1 VSFPFLRDI
10 SSLPTQKPTS
20 WVERKEIKVVSAA
33 WWSIV
38 REAAACQCYLEQVSR
53 RTNIS
58 PASHIYIIHACSF
71 VCERHERELWLRVRQ
86 SVQHSCRAGCIRV
99 FICSYD
105 ACRWLTNPIAR
116 IIVIKHRSRSRA
128 FDSHNCFFTYNF
140 PTPLHPYIAQAALYN
155 IEALIQATNAFYIVC
170 IILPYTLFANN

>member
-1 VSFPFLRDI
+1 M
-10 SSLPTQKPTS
+10 PTS

-38 REAAACQCYLEQVSR
+38 REAAACQCYLEQVSH

-58 PASHIYIIHACSF
+58 PASIYIYVGLYIRMWEAWG
-71 VCERHERELWLRVRQ
+71 RELWLRVRQ

-99 FICSYD
+99 FVCSYVT
-105 ACRWLTNPIAR
+105 CRWLTNPIAR

-140 PTPLHPYIAQAALYN
+140 PTPLHPYITQAALYN
-155 IEALIQATNAFYIVC
+155 IEAFDSSLDC
-170 IILPYTLFANN
+170 IILTYTLFKIQLRCVYKLIFSVQQ